1 MEGYLMRMGREWQIG
16 LLVICLALTLC
27 TIGAEEK
34 PLIISQ
40 RSDALT
46 LDPYDENESP
56 TFCVLHNL
64 FEALTDL
71 DQELRLVPKL
81 ATSWKAEND
90 TTWVFTLRKGITFH
104 NGATFYAADAKYSIE
119 RALTW
124 EGSEIKAS
132 VLLVDTVETSGPY
145 TLRIITKKPDPIL
158 PLRLE
163 MVMMLD
169 KETCEREI
177 AAHGQGYLVTHPNG
191 TGPYKLVEWVKDDHL
206 TLVAFDRY
214 WRGPARIKHVVFKP
228 ITNEAT
234 RVAALLTG
242 KTHIITEVPVRDID
256 RVEKDPKLR
265 LVKKPGLR
273 LIYLGLD
280 VGRDKTPTIP
290 SSPPNP
296 LKDLRVRQAMY
307 YGINEEAIVK
317 YVMNGL
323 AEPAGQLFPEPV
335 VGYNP
340 AIKRYPYD
348 PEKARALLAEAGYPN
363 GFDVRLDAPND
374 RYVNDDKIARAVAS
388 ELAKIGIR
396 VQVNAYPK
404 AKFFQDEE
412 EGKCSF
418 YLIGWAN
425 NNGDGCATFEYLL
438 HTRDDEKNLGSANNS
453 TYYSNPEL
461 DRLTEL
467 AAHTLDLEQRNRY
480 LEDAVAVAMHDL
492 VHIPLHYQHDLYGIS
507 REVLWTPRRDTRISC
522 YDVAWRE

>member
-1 MEGYLMRMGREWQIG
+1 MGVRRQLEVG
-16 LLVICLALTLC
+16 FLTLC
-27 TIGAEEK
+27 LILPLIAICANEK
-34 PLIISQ
+34 TLIISQ

-64 FEALTDL
+64 FEALTYL
-71 DQELRLVPKL
+71 DSNLELQPKL

-90 TTWVFTLRKGITFH
+90 TTWVFKLRKGVTFH
-104 NGATFYAADAKYSIE
+104 NGASFDSADAKYSIE
-119 RALTW
+119 RALNW
-124 EGSEIKAS
+124 EGSEIKAA
-132 VLLVDTVETSGPY
+132 VLLVDKVETPDPY
-145 TLRIITKKPDPIL
+145 TVRIITKQPDPIL

-191 TGPYKLVEWVKDDHL
+191 TGAYKLVEWVKDDHL
-206 TLVAFDRY
+206 TLVAFDQY
-214 WRGPARIKHVVFKP
+214 SEGPARIKNVIFRP

-242 KTHIITEVPVRDID
+242 KTHIITEVPVRDVD
-256 RVEKDPKLR
+256 RVEKDPKLQ

-323 AEPAGQLFPEPV
+323 AQPAGQLFPEPV

-348 PEKARALLAEAGYPN
+348 PEKARQLLTEAGYPN
-363 GFDVRLDAPND
+363 GFEVRLDAPND

-388 ELAKIGIR
+388 QLAKIGIR

-412 EGKCSF
+412 DGKSSF

-438 HTRDDEKNLGSANNS
+438 HTRDDAKNLGSANNS

-467 AAHTLDLEQRNRY
+467 ASHTLDPDTRVRY
-480 LEDAVAVAMHDL
+480 LQEAVAIAMHDL
-492 VHIPLHYQHDLYGIS
+492 VHIPLHYQYDLYGIS
-507 REVLWTPRRDTRISC
+507 RDVVWTPRRDTRIMC
-522 YDVAWRE
+522 HDVRWRE